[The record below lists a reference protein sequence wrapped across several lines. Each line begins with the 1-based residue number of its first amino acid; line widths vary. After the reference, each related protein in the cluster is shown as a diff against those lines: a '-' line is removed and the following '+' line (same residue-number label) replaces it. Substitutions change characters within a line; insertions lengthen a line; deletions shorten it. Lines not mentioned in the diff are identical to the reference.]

1 MLTSDAL
8 HRLLLAG
15 VCLCVC
21 GNAVLEIQKE
31 AAGSLGRRPWRMLT
45 QNRESPDAESEPKKF
60 WRTPRDM
67 MDDVSTLLHE
77 DARWS
82 STTGAL
88 NPSSRTPTPVSL
100 PSRTSTAS
108 SPWER
113 EGPVMPA
120 PPEPFF
126 PDMGVDTM
134 PKEDGVESLWTEAP
148 GPSGD
153 TAAPPSPDDTTEGT
167 MSSESLPL
175 IFEPLE
181 ESAAQLPAAATA
193 SAGAPLSEADPEPQF
208 ATETDKP
215 SHAPPPMTPDVEH
228 LDASRQSGFGTVQT
242 SELTDIVRA
251 SVVVAT
257 NPPVHKPQ
265 SGLEETDSEDDPDED
280 ENSEDSPEDEESDED
295 PTEMSRTEPPYSL
308 IPPPPV
314 WVQRNQGLMRSWVAL
329 IREKAGYVSGMMAP
343 VAVGMAGALLLVGA
357 LYSVRRIHRRR
368 RNSFKRQR
376 RKIRPAEQPGE
387 TCIGRQDQAMLLA
400 DSSEDEF

>member
-1 MLTSDAL
+1 MRSW
-8 HRLLLAG
+8 RSRR
-15 VCLCVC
+15 
-21 GNAVLEIQKE
+21 K
-31 AAGSLGRRPWRMLT
+31 AAGSLGRRPWRMLM

-67 MDDVSTLLHE
+67 MDDVSTSLHE

-120 PPEPFF
+120 PPEPFL

-148 GPSGD
+148 GPSGAD
-153 TAAPPSPDDTTEGT
+153 TAPSPDDTTEGT

-193 SAGAPLSEADPEPQF
+193 SAGAPLSEADPELPF

-228 LDASRQSGFGTVQT
+228 LDASRHS
-242 SELTDIVRA
+242 
-251 SVVVAT
+251 
-257 NPPVHKPQ
+257 
-265 SGLEETDSEDDPDED
+265 DDPDED

-295 PTEMSRTEPPYSL
+295 PTEMSRTEPA
-308 IPPPPV
+308 
-314 WVQRNQGLMRSWVAL
+314 VQPHPTASRLGATQPEPDAQLGGADPRKGGLRFGHDGPGGRRHGWGPAARGRPL
-329 IREKAGYVSGMMAP
+329 QREED
-343 VAVGMAGALLLVGA
+343 
-357 LYSVRRIHRRR
+357 
-368 RNSFKRQR
+368 
-376 RKIRPAEQPGE
+376 PA
-387 TCIGRQDQAMLLA
+387 
-400 DSSEDEF
+400 